1 MHSKKL
7 ETHLPM
13 SSDNVL
19 AMGMLYKLLV
29 DWGMSETEA
38 KNFVME
44 TFFTRKGVFLENS
57 DGRT

>member
-1 MHSKKL
+1 MHYEKFGNL
-7 ETHLPM
+7 FM

-19 AMGMLYKLLV
+19 AMGMLYRLLV

-44 TFFTRKGVFLENS
+44 TFFTRKGTFENS
-57 DGRT
+57 GDRT